1 MPNRALLPITE
12 IDFEGIKTN
21 LKNYLSTTTEF
32 SDYDYEGAGINI
44 LLDLLAYNTHY
55 TAMYANMLAAESF
68 IDSAMLRKSVVSLA
82 KNLGYIPFSSTS
94 ARAVVSL
101 EFGLT
106 AGVPSVLPKGTV
118 FTATKDD
125 VDYSF
130 TTIATHDIDKTTVP
144 YKCENIEI
152 YQGIYTTSS
161 FIYDEQSNS
170 TKFEIPFE
178 NIDASTLSIYVLR
191 SASDLSNADITWKKN
206 TDFLSIDSTSKV
218 YFLTEN
224 HRGRYQLTF
233 GDGILGA
240 KPERGSYI
248 VAVYLRTDGLAAN
261 GIGTTTTGQ
270 SQFSFSGI
278 DGNNYNATVT
288 TVTASY
294 GGDNQESVEQIRR
307 TAPRYYQSQ
316 DRAVTVQDYESIIL
330 REFDSARQVRVW
342 GGDENDPP
350 EYGKVFISVLPKGSF
365 YLSDAQKQSLMR
377 NIIDKK
383 KIVSVTSE
391 IVDPDYTYILV
402 ECFATYDSSKS
413 LTLERAIKDSL
424 TIAIERYSFESL
436 LTFGKSFRYST
447 LSRFLDLSSN
457 SMVSNR
463 ISTKLAKK
471 VLIQYGKTNYAMDF
485 GNKLYHPQDGAAP
498 IARTSIFKHRDNFN
512 NIRDCILEDDGYG
525 NIALYALFGRSK
537 EVRVLLNAKVGKI
550 DYETGKVNLVGFA
563 PTGSGT
569 LPYIQF
575 TVVPDQRYDIVP
587 KRNQVLVIDSSL
599 ENGIV
604 ITLNDAAVRK
614 I

>member
-1 MPNRALLPITE
+1 MPNRALLPITR

-21 LKNYLSTTTEF
+21 LKNYLANTTEF

-68 IDSAMLRKSVVSLA
+68 MDSALLRKSVVSLA

-94 ARAVVSL
+94 AKAVVSL
-101 EFGLT
+101 QFGVT
-106 AGVPSVLPKGTV
+106 SGVPNLLPKGVV

-125 VDYSF
+125 VQYSF
-130 TTIATHDIDKTTVP
+130 TTTQTHEIDKSEVP

-152 YQGIYTTSS
+152 HQGSFSTSS

-170 TKFEIPFE
+170 TKFEIPFQ
-178 NIDASTLSIYVLR
+178 NIDISTLSIYVLR
-191 SASDLSNADITWKKN
+191 SPNDLSNADISWRKN

-218 YFLTEN
+218 YFITEN
-224 HRGRYQLTF
+224 YKGKYEVSF
-233 GDGILGA
+233 GDGIFGV
-240 KPERGSYI
+240 KPEKGSYI
-248 VAVYLRTDGLAAN
+248 VAVYLKTDGLLGN
-261 GIGTTTTGQ
+261 NIGTTITGQ
-270 SQFSFSGI
+270 SQFTFSGI
-278 DGNNYNATVT
+278 DGNNYGATVST
-288 TVTASY
+288 ITASY
-294 GGDNQESVEQIRR
+294 GGDNQESVENIRR
-307 TAPRYYQSQ
+307 TAPKYYQSQ

-330 REFDSARQVRVW
+330 REFGGAKQVRVW

-350 EYGKVFISVLPKGSF
+350 EYGKVFISVLPKASL
-365 YLSDAQKQSLMR
+365 YLSDAQKQSLTR
-377 NIIDKK
+377 NILDKK

-413 LTLERAIKDSL
+413 FTSEGSIKDSL
-424 TIAIERYSFESL
+424 NFAIQKYSISSL
-436 LTFGKSFRYST
+436 LSFGSPFRYST
-447 LSRFLDLSSN
+447 LSRILDLSSN

-471 VLIQYGKTNYAMDF
+471 VIIQYGKTNYSMDF
-485 GNKLYHPQDGAAP
+485 GARLYHPNDGAAP
-498 IARTSIFKHRDNFN
+498 IVSTSLFKHRDNFN

-537 EVRVLLNAKVGKI
+537 EVRLLINGKI
-550 DYETGKVNLVGFA
+550 GKINYETGKVNLVGFA
-563 PTGSGT
+563 PTGSGS

-575 TVVPDQRYDIVP
+575 TVIPDQRYDIIP
-587 KRNQVLVIDSSL
+587 KRNQVLAIDSSL
-599 ENGIV
+599 QNAII
-604 ITLNDAAVRK
+604 ITMDDAAIRK